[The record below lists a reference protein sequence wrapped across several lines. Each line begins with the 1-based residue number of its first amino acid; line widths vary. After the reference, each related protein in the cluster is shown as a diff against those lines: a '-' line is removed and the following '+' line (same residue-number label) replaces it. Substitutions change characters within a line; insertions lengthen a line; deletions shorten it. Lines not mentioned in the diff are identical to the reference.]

1 MMTVPATV
9 TWLSWWILSVTGH
22 ASPRGLDDCAGH
34 DVAVVDN
41 EFDHAQW
48 LGLVTAFLTAA
59 R

>member
-1 MMTVPATV
+1 MTVPATV

-22 ASPRGLDDCAGH
+22 ASLRGLDDCAGH

-48 LGLVTAFLTAA
+48 LAWSP
-59 R
+59 RS